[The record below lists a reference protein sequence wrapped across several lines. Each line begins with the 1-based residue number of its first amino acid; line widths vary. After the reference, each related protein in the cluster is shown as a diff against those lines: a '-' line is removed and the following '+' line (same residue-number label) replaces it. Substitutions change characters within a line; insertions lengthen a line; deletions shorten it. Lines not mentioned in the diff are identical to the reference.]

1 MKAII
6 HKLRA
11 NKNVLSLA
19 GNAASAVFGLLT
31 FSLLA
36 RSFNSEVFGEWVIYI
51 TSATFIEMFRFGLTR
66 TALVRFLSGAE
77 GEERKRLVG
86 SNYTVGLVLTGLIVA
101 VMYLVLLVFYRPI
114 VESPYRLFF
123 IWYPLLAVL
132 NLPFNNALTIMQ
144 AEEKFGEIFMVRI
157 INLSLFTVLLAMN
170 FFLRWE
176 LPLLTVIIWHLAFNF
191 LTSFVTIVRK
201 WDGLTEIMYTSRET
215 LRTLLNFGKYT
226 TVTLIGSNLLRSADT
241 FIISLSPMGSA
252 AVAIYAI
259 PLKLTEMLQIP
270 LRSFAATA
278 YPRMSKASILNETG
292 KIKYY
297 FYSYSGA
304 MTLLF
309 LPIIILGYVFAGFFI
324 LVLGGEQY
332 LQPDLM
338 PGESTVLIFRIFVIY
353 GLMLPLDRMTGV
365 ALDAINRPQK
375 NFYKI
380 LIMVA
385 ANIIGDLIAV
395 FVFKSLAMVAVATL
409 VFTFIGMVVGYIYVD
424 REIGLDAKK
433 VMSVGIETLTGY
445 FRKKNE

>member
-1 MKAII
+1 MKALIK
-6 HKLRA
+6 KLRA

-19 GNAASAVFGLLT
+19 GNAASAVFGLLS

-77 GEERKRLVG
+77 GVDRKRLVG
-86 SNYTVGLVLTGLIVA
+86 SNYTVGLVITGLIVV
-101 VMYLVLLVFYRPI
+101 VMYLALLAFYQPI
-114 VESPYRLFF
+114 MQSPYRLFF
-123 IWYPLLAVL
+123 VWYPLLAVL

-144 AEEKFGEIFMVRI
+144 AEEKFGKIFLVRI
-157 INLSLFTVLLAMN
+157 VNLFLFALLLALN
-170 FFLRWE
+170 YFLRWE
-176 LPLLTVIIWHLAFNF
+176 LPLLAVIIWHLVFNF
-191 LTSFVTIVRK
+191 LTSFLTIISK
-201 WDGLTEIMYTSRET
+201 WDGLTEVFHTNRET
-215 LRTLLNFGKYT
+215 LRTLLNFGKFT

-292 KIKYY
+292 KLKYY

-309 LPIIILGYVFAGFFI
+309 LPIIAVGYFFAEYFI

-332 LQPDLM
+332 LQPGLL

-365 ALDAINRPQK
+365 ALDAINRPKK

-380 LIMVA
+380 LFMVA

-424 REIGLDAKK
+424 KEIGLDAKK
-433 VMSVGIETLTGY
+433 LVTVGIETLTSY